1 MAQRR
6 VEELEDAVLGK
17 TISEF
22 VFDRPNA
29 SILETFQN
37 RHSGKDYII
46 EIEIPEFTCLCPIT
60 GQPDFATVYI
70 RYIPDEKCIESKS
83 LKLYIFSYRNFR
95 DFHEDCV
102 NRILDDCVK
111 TCKPRWM
118 RVVGEFNIRGGI
130 SITPITEYKKK
141 GFKVP
146 DHART
151 AENSSKRDS

>member
-6 VEELEDAVLGK
+6 AKELKDAVLGK
-17 TISEF
+17 TIREF

-29 SILETFQN
+29 NILETFHN
-37 RHSGKDYII
+37 RHSDKDYIVDI
-46 EIEIPEFTCLCPIT
+46 EVPEFTCLCPIT
-60 GQPDFATVYI
+60 GQPDFATIYI

-83 LKLYIFSYRNFR
+83 LKLYIFSYRNFQE
-95 DFHEDCV
+95 FHEDCV
-102 NRILDDCVK
+102 NRILDDCVE

-130 SITPITEYKKK
+130 SITPIVEYKKK

-146 DHART
+146 NHART
-151 AENSSKRDS
+151 AEKQLKM